1 MNTFFL
7 TYTENYLKLSLQYLN
22 GQRIHSS
29 IKWFLKYLVLEHNFK
44 VVKHNHFIFFYN
56 SEYKHIKYTIHFILT
71 N

>member
-22 GQRIHSS
+22 GQRNHSS

-44 VVKHNHFIFFYN
+44 VVKHNHFIFF
-56 SEYKHIKYTIHFILT
+56 SP
-71 N
+71 